1 MRYFIVT
8 YIIVILITVSIMG
21 TRGDFSKNTP
31 LEVFPDMDRQAK
43 FKTQTFNEFFPDSMA
58 DRLPV
63 VGTSSRGSANN
74 LNNVFSSSPEF

>member
-43 FKTQTFNEFFPDSMA
+43 FKTQTFT
-58 DRLPV
+58 
-63 VGTSSRGSANN
+63 TSSF
-74 LNNVFSSSPEF
+74 LTLWQTDYPLLELHPEVVLTI